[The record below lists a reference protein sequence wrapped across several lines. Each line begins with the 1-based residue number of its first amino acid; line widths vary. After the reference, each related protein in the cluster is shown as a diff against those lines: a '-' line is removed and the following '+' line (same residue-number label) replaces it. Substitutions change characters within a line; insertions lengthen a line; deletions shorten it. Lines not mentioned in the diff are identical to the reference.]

1 MESLFKKEQLP
12 TGELRDWYKFY
23 FSYNY
28 KAHAKATAASTSLDH
43 AIENLDLS
51 EQPRDV
57 FGKFHRTHIVPTDY
71 SFAYCIKQ
79 TGLAS
84 YEEYKILYAGGYL
97 GPIPSN
103 ANKKEKALTGTLYN
117 IRDFRIIEYLGR
129 GSFGIVFLGNHK
141 NNPLQKF
148 VLKLQ
153 AVDLGLGQ
161 DVDDLRNEIILQS
174 NVDSKYVAK
183 VLGFFHVP
191 EFSVSPSKPQC
202 L

>member
-1 MESLFKKEQLP
+1 M
-12 TGELRDWYKFY
+12 
-23 FSYNY
+23 
-28 KAHAKATAASTSLDH
+28 
-43 AIENLDLS
+43 
-51 EQPRDV
+51 
-57 FGKFHRTHIVPTDY
+57 PTDY
-71 SFAYCIKQ
+71 SLAYCIKQ
-79 TGLAS
+79 KGLAS

-191 EFSVSPSKPQC
+191 EFSVSPSKPQSFAIMMEYC
-202 L
+202 NSTLQDEMEKEEIKSLSFPFQMLWGLKIIRQVLSAVEAIREKGTSE